1 MNKKTLLIHC
11 GNTTDDYTGAVTTPI
26 YQTSTYEQD
35 AIGELRQGFEYS
47 RTANPTRSSLESV
60 IADLEHGNLR
70 FRIRFRHGGHQ
81 RSYHVI
87 RPRRPHYCWL

>member
-11 GNTTDDYTGAVTTPI
+11 GHTTDDYTGAVTTPI

-47 RTANPTRSSLESV
+47 RTANPTRS
-60 IADLEHGNLR
+60 
-70 FRIRFRHGGHQ
+70 
-81 RSYHVI
+81 
-87 RPRRPHYCWL
+87 